1 MRSGHHQNHQGSYA
15 DCLLVAGQTCAKG
28 KNMPKKHVVVGSLAA
43 LAVVDV
49 AWALSSGRTGP
60 LVAAVGFAIVA
71 VLVGQR
77 NEYRASLAVG
87 IVGVGIHA
95 FELVLQGVRGLAS
108 AGRHSISR
116 QAPFC
121 RSWLHCTAGPLFD
134 SAELEDATYDTGR
147 ARRLRGQVLILPGRS
162 LHTSLTP
169 RSVLPLAQEIHGAIQ
184 TLEYRR
190 RREEVPVTCRSSVL

>member
-1 MRSGHHQNHQGSYA
+1 
-15 DCLLVAGQTCAKG
+15 
-28 KNMPKKHVVVGSLAA
+28 MPKKHVVVGSLAA

-95 FELVLQGVRGLAS
+95 FELVLQGVRGLDPLEGTLFAANTLLS
-108 AGRHSISR
+108 LVVALY
-116 QAPFC
+116 
-121 RSWLHCTAGPLFD
+121 SWALVRF
-134 SAELEDATYDTGR
+134 
-147 ARRLRGQVLILPGRS
+147 RGS
-162 LHTSLTP
+162 
-169 RSVLPLAQEIHGAIQ
+169 
-184 TLEYRR
+184 
-190 RREEVPVTCRSSVL
+190 